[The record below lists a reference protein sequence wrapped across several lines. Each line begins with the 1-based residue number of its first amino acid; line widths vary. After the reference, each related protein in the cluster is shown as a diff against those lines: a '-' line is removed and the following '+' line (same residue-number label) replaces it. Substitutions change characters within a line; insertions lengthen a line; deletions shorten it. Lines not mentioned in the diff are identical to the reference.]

1 MAGCTI
7 NVNGVDYA
15 IFSGGRINNT
25 KLASKIYYVLR
36 FDGTNV
42 KIVTQGELSTVMS
55 SASALKIRINGN
67 DSIALVCRSSVNIL
81 TNKGVYSNQST
92 LSSIPSSNAV
102 LSKIQP
108 TSAEFINL
116 GFTNDWSNVHYVT
129 ITYNNIDYVLF
140 VKDSKLYYMYYDGVN
155 WIKTDTSYSL
165 TTS

>member
-1 MAGCTI
+1 MHVNGKDYIIIAGGNLDNNSLTFTSKVHVLSFDGSTLSIVTTINLPVAYDTMAGCTI

-81 TNKGVYSNQST
+81 TNRGVYSNQST

-102 LSKIQP
+102 LSKI
-108 TSAEFINL
+108 
-116 GFTNDWSNVHYVT
+116 
-129 ITYNNIDYVLF
+129 
-140 VKDSKLYYMYYDGVN
+140 
-155 WIKTDTSYSL
+155 
-165 TTS
+165 